1 MKAVYNIALKAE
13 SLPIAQGVSPG
24 LQMQNVK

>member
-1 MKAVYNIALKAE
+1 METAYNIAIKAE

-24 LQMQNVK
+24 SNAAPL